1 MNMGLIT
8 SFVVGG
14 MMLLAMVALSSRIS
28 ENAGNTSL
36 DLMAKSNVSTIT
48 EIVQADF
55 RRIGFGVPGT
65 AITDMDST
73 SITFQS
79 TFNTD
84 STITVRWHYDVTDSV
99 PNTDNPDDHPLY
111 RIIDGESS
119 DISLVITD
127 FNLTYLDADGD
138 ETAVPADVRSI
149 RVRITCA
156 SPVDYAGYFG
166 IGYWEGV
173 ITPRA
178 LN

>member
-8 SFVVGG
+8 SFVIGG

-48 EIVQADF
+48 EIVQNDF
-55 RRIGFGVPGT
+55 RRIGFGVAGT
-65 AITDMDST
+65 AISAMSAND
-73 SITFQS
+73 ITFQT

-84 STITVRWHYDVTDSV
+84 STLTIRWHYDLADSV
-99 PNTDNPDDHPLY
+99 VESDNPDDRPLY
-111 RIIDGESS
+111 RIVNGESS

-127 FNLTYLDADGD
+127 FNMTFLDATGTV
-138 ETAVPADVRSI
+138 TAVPANVRSI

-156 SPVDYAGYFG
+156 SPVGYDGYFG
-166 IGYWEGV
+166 LGYWEGV

-178 LN
+178 LQ

>member
-8 SFVVGG
+8 SFVIGG

-48 EIVQADF
+48 EIVQNDF
-55 RRIGFGVPGT
+55 RRIGFGVAGT
-65 AITDMDST
+65 AISSMSATD
-73 SITFQS
+73 ITFQT

-84 STITVRWHYDVTDSV
+84 STLTIRWHYDTNDSV
-99 PNTDNPDDHPLY
+99 DATENPDDHPLY
-111 RIIDGESS
+111 RIIDGVVT
-119 DISLVITD
+119 DISLVVTD
-127 FNLTYLDADGD
+127 FSMTYLDADGD

-149 RVRITCA
+149 RVSVRCA
-156 SPVDYAGYFG
+156 SPVAYGDYFG
-166 IGYWEGV
+166 LGYWEGV

-178 LN
+178 LQ

>member
-48 EIVQADF
+48 EIVQNDF
-55 RRIGFGVPGT
+55 RRIGFGISGT
-65 AITDMDST
+65 AITAMSAND
-73 SITFQS
+73 ITFTS

-84 STITVRWHYDVTDSV
+84 SVLTVRWQYDLADSV
-99 PNTDNPDDHPLY
+99 TATDHPNDRPLY
-111 RIIDGESS
+111 RVINGEVS

-127 FNLTYLDADGD
+127 FNLTYLDADGA
-138 ETAVPADVRSI
+138 ETAVPANVRSI
-149 RVRITCA
+149 RIRITCG
-156 SPVDYAGYFG
+156 SPVAYGDYFG
-166 IGYWEGV
+166 LGHWEGV

-178 LN
+178 IQ

>member
-8 SFVVGG
+8 SFVIGG
-14 MMLLAMVALSSRIS
+14 MMLLAMVALSSRIT

-48 EIVQADF
+48 EIIQNDF

-65 AITDMDST
+65 AITAMSGND
-73 SITFQS
+73 ITFQT

-84 STITVRWHYDVTDSV
+84 STLTIRWHYDLTDSV
-99 PNTDNPDDHPLY
+99 TATDNPDDRPLY
-111 RIIDGESS
+111 RIIDGEVS

-149 RVRITCA
+149 RVRVTCA
-156 SPVDYAGYFG
+156 SPVGYDGYFG
-166 IGYWEGV
+166 LGYWEGV
-173 ITPRA
+173 ITPRS
-178 LN
+178 LQ